1 MDGGALFYIAA
12 RKLCHIGL
20 KSILEEHIF
29 FHVLYTL
36 YQTPHLKTLRSYE
49 AKFEL
54 ASQFSMAL
62 VLADPRARCPWLIAC
77 TVFAF
82 LQVIFDEIFYLIVH
96 RLLPVKDDSD

>member
-1 MDGGALFYIAA
+1 MPYWIEINSGGAY
-12 RKLCHIGL
+12 
-20 KSILEEHIF
+20 F

-49 AKFEL
+49 AKFAL

-62 VLADPRARCPWLIAC
+62 VLADPRARCPWLTAR

-82 LQVIFDEIFYLIVH
+82 LQVIFDEIVSLIVN
-96 RLLPVKDDSD
+96 RLLQMTQIN